1 MQKNPPIKFVSRISY
16 LVSGISPGFRQ
27 PALNAWPL
35 RPRGTGYGPRAMIFC
50 LQGGWGGGI
59 ISVMMVSHAIRSSHR
74 AVLGL
79 TSLLLRR

>member
-1 MQKNPPIKFVSRISY
+1 
-16 LVSGISPGFRQ
+16 
-27 PALNAWPL
+27 
-35 RPRGTGYGPRAMIFC
+35 MIFC